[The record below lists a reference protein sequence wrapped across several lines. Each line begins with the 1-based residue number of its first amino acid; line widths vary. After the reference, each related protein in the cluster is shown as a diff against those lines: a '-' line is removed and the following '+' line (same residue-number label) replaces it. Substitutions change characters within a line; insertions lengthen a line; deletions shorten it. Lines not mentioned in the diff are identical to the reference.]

1 MNMPEL
7 PDWASDKGELE
18 DLIDVLDVI
27 VKFYDSELNAMD
39 LLLFWVTIPET
50 TYTTS

>member
-7 PDWASDKGELE
+7 PDWTSDKGELE
-18 DLIDVLDVI
+18 DLVEILDRI
-27 VKFYDSELNAMD
+27 VKLYDSELNAMD
-39 LLLFWVTIPET
+39 LLILWATIPEE